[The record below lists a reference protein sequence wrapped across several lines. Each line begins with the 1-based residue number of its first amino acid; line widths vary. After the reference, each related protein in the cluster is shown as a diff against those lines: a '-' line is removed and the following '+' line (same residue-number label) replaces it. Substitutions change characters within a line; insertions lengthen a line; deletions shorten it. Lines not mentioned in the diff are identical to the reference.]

1 MRLVSQVTSSRNF
14 SLSDKSNFKLNPF
27 WVAGF
32 VDGEGCFSVIISKSN
47 SLKVGWRVRVYFYI
61 GLHAKDRALLE
72 AIQNLFG
79 VGNIYSTTESLDR
92 YQVNSFK
99 DIKVIID
106 FFDKYKLIT
115 NKGADFLL
123 FK

>member
-1 MRLVSQVTSSRNF
+1 
-14 SLSDKSNFKLNPF
+14 
-27 WVAGF
+27 
-32 VDGEGCFSVIISKSN
+32 
-47 SLKVGWRVRVYFYI
+47 
-61 GLHAKDRALLE
+61 LHAKDRALLE